1 MPREVKPRWAK
12 DTYTY
17 YNLAYKKTEREVRT
31 EFNKLY
37 REANRRLSAL
47 SRSKNET
54 ARRIVR
60 EYSDIVTAQPKNK
73 NQLVKSVIALER
85 FISTKFSKVTNIYAS
100 QRSTLESLQNSGYGF
115 ITKNNLA
122 DFGRF
127 MEYMRNAHGMRRG
140 GSGNVMEFLT
150 ERGKVGSNPE
160 NLYKA
165 FERWAEENDK
175 EI

>member
-1 MPREVKPRWAK
+1 MPREVKPRWSK

-17 YNLAYKKTEREVRT
+17 YNLAYKKAEREVRT
-31 EFNKLY
+31 EYNKLY
-37 REANRRLSAL
+37 REANLRLQAL

-54 ARRIVR
+54 AQRIVR
-60 EYSDIVTAQPKNK
+60 EYGDIVTATPQTK
-73 NQLVKSVIALER
+73 NQLVKSTIALEK
-85 FISTKFSKVTNIYAS
+85 FISTKFSKVTNIYAA
-100 QRSTLESLQNSGYGF
+100 QRSTLESLQKSGYSF

-150 ERGKVGSNPE
+150 ERGKVGSNPAS
-160 NLYKA
+160 LYKA
-165 FERWAEENDK
+165 FEKWAEENDK

>member
-1 MPREVKPRWAK
+1 MPREVKPRWCK
-12 DTYTY
+12 DAYTY
-17 YNLAYKKTEREVRT
+17 YNLAYKKSEREVQT

-54 ARRIVR
+54 AQRIVR
-60 EYSDIVTAQPKNK
+60 EYGDIVTAAPQTK
-73 NQLVKSVIALER
+73 NQLIKSTIALER
-85 FISTKFSKVTNIYAS
+85 FISSKFSKVTNIYAA
-100 QRSTLESLQNSGYGF
+100 QRTTLESLQNSGYTF

-127 MEYMRNAHGMRRG
+127 MEHMRSAHGMRRG
-140 GSGNVMEFLT
+140 GSGSVMEFLT

-160 NLYKA
+160 KLYDA
-165 FERWAEENDK
+165 FEKWAKENGK